1 LLAFFFVVSLLT
13 ALSAP
18 AEPLA
23 EAIEWIKQSQWKKA
37 EEALDKCSPADLTA
51 VYWKGFV
58 LFRTGRYPE
67 SIATI
72 SRYLEQKPDSAGG
85 HKILGLSSFMQGDA
99 EAAERELKRAVDLD
113 PADSEALYYFGRIRF
128 TRHDLPEAAR
138 VFERVVALDAS
149 SVRGHN
155 QLGQTYEGLSRFE
168 EARKAYLRAIELERT
183 QPARSEWPYFNLG
196 LLSLKEG
203 KPQEAAGYLRQA
215 LERNPSWPEGKVQ
228 LAVALAS
235 ANQYDEARTLLAGV
249 IEADPRNAGAHYQM
263 GRLLLK
269 LRKPEEARR
278 HLELFESLKK
288 Q

>member
-1 LLAFFFVVSLLT
+1 MISLA
-13 ALSAP
+13 AP

-37 EEALDKCSPADLTA
+37 EAALDKCSPADLSA

-58 LFRTGRYPE
+58 QLRTGRYPE

-72 SRYLEQKPDSAGG
+72 SRYLEQKPDSAGAR
-85 HKILGLSSFMQGDA
+85 KILGLSSFMQGSAD
-99 EAAERELKRAVDLD
+99 AAERELKRAAELD
-113 PADSEALYYFGRIRF
+113 PADGEALYYLGRIRF
-128 TRHDLPEAAR
+128 TRHDLPGAALI
-138 VFERVVALDAS
+138 FEKVVALDAS
-149 SVRGHN
+149 SVRGYN

-168 EARKAYLRAIELERT
+168 EARKAYLRAIELERA
-183 QPARSEWPYFNLG
+183 QSARSEWPYFNLG
-196 LLSLKEG
+196 VLSMKEG
-203 KPQEAAGYLRQA
+203 KPEEAAGYLRQA

-228 LAVALAS
+228 LAVSLGS
-235 ANQYDEARTLLAGV
+235 INQYEEARTLLAEV
-249 IEADPRNAGAHYQM
+249 IEADPRNADAHYQM
-263 GRLLLK
+263 GRLLMK